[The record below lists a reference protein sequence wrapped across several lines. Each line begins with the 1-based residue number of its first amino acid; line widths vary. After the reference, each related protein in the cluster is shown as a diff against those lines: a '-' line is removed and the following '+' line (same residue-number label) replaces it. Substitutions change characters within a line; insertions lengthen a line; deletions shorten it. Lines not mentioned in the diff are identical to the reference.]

1 MTSRL
6 DSPPMAERM
15 KSNAGAGEELA
26 RSEAEVERLR
36 GLLVEQEAELGRL
49 RGRVEELE
57 DRINRMMGFARRLR
71 RFGPALR
78 RLRPR
83 A

>member
-1 MTSRL
+1 
-6 DSPPMAERM
+6 MAERAQAD
-15 KSNAGAGEELA
+15 SHDELA
-26 RSEAEVERLR
+26 ESRAEVERLR

-57 DRINRMMGFARRLR
+57 DRINRMLGFARRLR

-78 RLRPR
+78 RLRRPR

>member
-1 MTSRL
+1 MS
-6 DSPPMAERM
+6 ERTN
-15 KSNAGAGEELA
+15 SEL
-26 RSEAEVERLR
+26 EAEVERLR
-36 GLLVEQEAELGRL
+36 GLLVEQEAELGRA

-57 DRINRMMGFARRLR
+57 DRINRMLGMAARLR

-78 RLRPR
+78 RVRRPR

>member
-1 MTSRL
+1 
-6 DSPPMAERM
+6 MAERAR
-15 KSNAGAGEELA
+15 SDVGTDEELA
-26 RSEAEVERLR
+26 RSRAEVERLR

-57 DRINRMMGFARRLR
+57 DRINRMLGFGRRLR
-71 RFGPALR
+71 RFGPVLR
-78 RLRPR
+78 RLRRSR